1 MVNHHILFVEEMIY
15 AQLYGRDI
23 KKKER
28 LELEKEKVARE
39 KNVGRN

>member
-1 MVNHHILFVEEMIY
+1 MIEEMVY

-28 LELEKEKVARE
+28 LEHEKEKIAKE
-39 KNVGRN
+39 LN